1 MCLTPYS
8 FKGHYHFSLKLVFLS
23 LFTKIVLRFSC
34 SRFSNNLNSI
44 IPKLLLPC
52 ILPLSQN
59 LIPCCS
65 GMFTFV
71 VANFVSEKYN
81 PPQMHLS
88 KFYCSIKIEA
98 DELREKLVELFW
110 GKWIKFWKTHYY
122 YCCSC
127 CSIFSCASS
136 EFHVQ
141 LNLIYQE
148 SLKCLV
154 RYFGFYILY
163 LFAL

>member
-1 MCLTPYS
+1 MY
-8 FKGHYHFSLKLVFLS
+8 FRVQGFS
-23 LFTKIVLRFSC
+23 
-34 SRFSNNLNSI
+34 FSNNLNSI

-52 ILPLSQN
+52 RLPLSQN
-59 LIPCCS
+59 LMPCYS

-71 VANFVSEKYN
+71 VANFVSEKHN
-81 PPQMHLS
+81 IPQMQLF

-110 GKWIKFWKTHYY
+110 GKWIKFWTTHYY
-122 YCCSC
+122 HCFCCV
-127 CSIFSCASS
+127 FSLILHSS
-136 EFHVQ
+136 FHVQ

-154 RYFGFYILY
+154 RYFGFCVLY